1 MTLGYQGLKKEDER
15 RRKEEM
21 KTDEKKEEGIRAL
34 GFAAVS
40 WLAVVCLVYALR
52 YVDHDQLCIGI
63 YDSGGR
69 LLESSAL
76 ELGDDVGESV
86 GR

>member
-21 KTDEKKEEGIRAL
+21 KKDEKKEEGIRAL

-52 YVDHDQLCIGI
+52 YVDPDQLCV
-63 YDSGGR
+63 S
-69 LLESSAL
+69 
-76 ELGDDVGESV
+76 
-86 GR
+86 